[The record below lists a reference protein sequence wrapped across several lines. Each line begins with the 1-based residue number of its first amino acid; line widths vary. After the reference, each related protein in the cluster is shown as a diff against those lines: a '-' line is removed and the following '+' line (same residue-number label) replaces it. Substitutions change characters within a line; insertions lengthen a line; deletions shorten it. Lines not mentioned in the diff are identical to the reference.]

1 MFLRQT
7 FLSTDATSLSF
18 RADKNSLRKGME
30 ILTGLPVRD
39 SWSPYLGCSCFP
51 TGFTNLP
58 PTLLARS
65 RPLDRAGARIIR
77 DPPPGQRSTRLR
89 DPLQPSTLRAT
100 HRATTPT
107 KRKWMARRLGR
118 VRSKRDKPFDKRDH
132 WGGNNPPPPRRELT
146 KKMVEFLIYL
156 FIFFFLL
163 SWIFPLFLNWKDQG
177 NFDNSFLSNFF
188 FFFLLEIL

>member
-58 PTLLARS
+58 PTLFARS

-132 WGGNNPPPPRRELT
+132 WGGNNPPPPWREGWRRR
-146 KKMVEFLIYL
+146 
-156 FIFFFLL
+156 
-163 SWIFPLFLNWKDQG
+163 W
-177 NFDNSFLSNFF
+177 
-188 FFFLLEIL
+188 